1 MPRRP
6 LSFSGRA
13 GDLQQGREQVL
24 RETVE
29 ERETRLQRMRL
40 NQRLRLVSETQEERE
55 TRLQRMGQRTVSR
68 RLERTERPA
77 FNECSRDWHLRLLR
91 TERPAFNKCV
101 STSRRGWH
109 LRLLRTETC
118 LRQMCI
124 NKHQRLASETTFLLG
139 LTQVEEMLISAVMP
153 IIYIY
158 RLPHGQYG
166 YSGHVINLHQDVLSF
181 ASTLKARPTMLAFR
195 LVLGVHIV
203 QGVPRADESVCRVS
217 GPCRRARVAMASCYS
232 STMCSNIVCAYVSPR
247 SSHG

>member
-13 GDLQQGREQVL
+13 GDLQQRREQVL

-68 RLERTERPA
+68 KLGRTERPA
-77 FNECSRDWHLRLLR
+77 FNECSR
-91 TERPAFNKCV
+91 
-101 STSRRGWH
+101 GWH
-109 LRLLRTETC
+109 LRLLRQRDLPSTNVS
-118 LRQMCI
+118 Q
-124 NKHQRLASETTFLLG
+124 HQKLASETTFLLG

-153 IIYIY
+153 ITYY
-158 RLPHGQYG
+158 YLPSGQYG
-166 YSGHVINLHQDVLSF
+166 YSGHVINLSF

-195 LVLGVHIV
+195 LV
-203 QGVPRADESVCRVS
+203 
-217 GPCRRARVAMASCYS
+217 MN
-232 STMCSNIVCAYVSPR
+232 T
-247 SSHG
+247 

>member
-13 GDLQQGREQVL
+13 GDLQQRREQVL

-139 LTQVEEMLISAVMP
+139 LTQVEEMLISAVMH
-153 IIYIY
+153 IICIY

-166 YSGHVINLHQDVLSF
+166 YSGHVIHLHQDVLSF

-195 LVLGVHIV
+195 LVMLNG
-203 QGVPRADESVCRVS
+203 
-217 GPCRRARVAMASCYS
+217 
-232 STMCSNIVCAYVSPR
+232 T
-247 SSHG
+247 

>member
-13 GDLQQGREQVL
+13 GDLQQRREQAL

-68 RLERTERPA
+68 RLGRTERPA
-77 FNECSRDWHLRLLR
+77 FDECSRGWHLRLLR

-109 LRLLRTETC
+109 LRLLRTETH
-118 LRQMCI
+118 LQQMCI
-124 NKHQRLASETTFLLG
+124 NKHQRLASETTFLQG
-139 LTQVEEMLISAVMP
+139 LTQVKEMLIISSHAHYLHLPSTPWAVRLQWSCYQP
-153 IIYIY
+153 ASRCPVLCIYSKGS
-158 RLPHGQYG
+158 PHNAC
-166 YSGHVINLHQDVLSF
+166 I
-181 ASTLKARPTMLAFR
+181 STSNACNMIFHIQPGML
-195 LVLGVHIV
+195 LGVCTLL
-203 QGVPRADESVCRVS
+203 QSLGRAL
-217 GPCRRARVAMASCYS
+217 AS
-232 STMCSNIVCAYVSPR
+232 PF
-247 SSHG
+247 

>member
-13 GDLQQGREQVL
+13 GDLQQRREQVL

-40 NQRLRLVSETQEERE
+40 NQRLRLVSETQDERE

-68 RLERTERPA
+68 RLGRTERPA
-77 FNECSRDWHLRLLR
+77 FNECSRGWHLRLLT

-118 LRQMCI
+118 LQQMCI

-153 IIYIY
+153 IICIY

-195 LVLGVHIV
+195 LKSVRVHLAL
-203 QGVPRADESVCRVS
+203 RKSV
-217 GPCRRARVAMASCYS
+217 VALHC
-232 STMCSNIVCAYVSPR
+232 CVRFQNFKEQRNRCEE
-247 SSHG
+247 

>member
-1 MPRRP
+1 
-6 LSFSGRA
+6 
-13 GDLQQGREQVL
+13 
-24 RETVE
+24 
-29 ERETRLQRMRL
+29 MRL

-153 IIYIY
+153 IICIY
-158 RLPHGQYG
+158 RLPPWA
-166 YSGHVINLHQDVLSF
+166 V
-181 ASTLKARPTMLAFR
+181 R
-195 LVLGVHIV
+195 L
-203 QGVPRADESVCRVS
+203 QW
-217 GPCRRARVAMASCYS
+217 SCYQPAS
-232 STMCSNIVCAYVSPR
+232 RCPVLCIYSKGSPHNACISTSNYCHVAQIVST
-247 SSHG
+247 

>member
-1 MPRRP
+1 M
-6 LSFSGRA
+6 
-13 GDLQQGREQVL
+13 L

-124 NKHQRLASETTFLLG
+124 NKHQRLASETTFLLC

-153 IIYIY
+153 IICIY
-158 RLPHGQYG
+158 RLPHWQYG

-195 LVLGVHIV
+195 LVIINTAVNFAL
-203 QGVPRADESVCRVS
+203 
-217 GPCRRARVAMASCYS
+217 VAAQLAAVDG
-232 STMCSNIVCAYVSPR
+232 STRLRIIPIAQSLSRTSFPGR
-247 SSHG
+247 G